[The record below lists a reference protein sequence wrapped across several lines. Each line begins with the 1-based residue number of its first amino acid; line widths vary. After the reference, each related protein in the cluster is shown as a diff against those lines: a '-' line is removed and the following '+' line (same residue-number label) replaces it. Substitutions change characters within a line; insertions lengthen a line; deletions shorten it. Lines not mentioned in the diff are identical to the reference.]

1 MGSICRRS
9 DNMKSELQVVKSLV
23 KKYTD
28 DKKLGAAVRQFLTE
42 DFWIRKSNT
51 LRVLEY
57 RELKEFKS
65 LATYGQ
71 DHRAAEREW
80 LEQLDKI

>member
-1 MGSICRRS
+1 
-9 DNMKSELQVVKSLV
+9 MKSELQVVKSLV
-23 KKYTD
+23 KKYSN
-28 DKKLGAAVRQFLTE
+28 DKELGSAVRRFLTE
-42 DFWIRKSNT
+42 DYWIRKSNT

-71 DHRAAEREW
+71 DHIAAEREW

>member
-1 MGSICRRS
+1 
-9 DNMKSELQVVKSLV
+9 MKSELQVVKSLV

-28 DKKLGAAVRQFLTE
+28 DKKLGRAVRRFLTE
-42 DFWIRKSNT
+42 EYWIQKSNS

-71 DHRAAEREW
+71 DHRAAERKW
-80 LEQLDKI
+80 LEQLEKI

>member
-1 MGSICRRS
+1 
-9 DNMKSELQVVKSLV
+9 MKSRIEVIKELV
-23 KKYTD
+23 KKYPND
-28 DKKLGAAVRQFLTE
+28 YQLGSAVRRFLTE
-42 DFWIRKSNT
+42 DYWIQKSNT

-71 DHRAAEREW
+71 DHKAAEREW
-80 LEQLDKI
+80 LEQLEKI

>member
-1 MGSICRRS
+1 
-9 DNMKSELQVVKSLV
+9 MKSELQVVKSLV
-23 KKYTD
+23 KKYPND
-28 DKKLGAAVRQFLTE
+28 MQLGAAVRRFLTE
-42 DFWIRKSNT
+42 DYWIRKSNT

-65 LATYGQ
+65 LTTYGQ
-71 DHRAAEREW
+71 NHREAERKW

>member
-1 MGSICRRS
+1 
-9 DNMKSELQVVKSLV
+9 MKSRIEVIKELVE
-23 KKYTD
+23 KYPND
-28 DKKLGAAVRQFLTE
+28 YQLGSAVRRFLTE
-42 DFWIRKSNT
+42 DYWIQKSNT

-65 LATYGQ
+65 LTTYGQ
-71 DHRAAEREW
+71 DHRGAEREW

>member
-1 MGSICRRS
+1 
-9 DNMKSELQVVKSLV
+9 MKSRIEVIKELVE
-23 KKYTD
+23 KYPN
-28 DKKLGAAVRQFLTE
+28 DKELGSAVRRFLTE
-42 DFWIRKSNT
+42 DYWIQKGNT

-71 DHRAAEREW
+71 DHIAAEREW
-80 LEQLDKI
+80 LEQLEKI

>member
-1 MGSICRRS
+1 V
-9 DNMKSELQVVKSLV
+9 KSELQVVKSLI
-23 KKYTD
+23 KKYSD
-28 DKKLGAAVRQFLTE
+28 DKKLGAAIRRFLTE
-42 DFWIRKSNT
+42 DYWIRTSNT

-65 LATYGQ
+65 LTTYGQ

-80 LEQLDKI
+80 LDQLDKI

>member
-1 MGSICRRS
+1 
-9 DNMKSELQVVKSLV
+9 MKSRIEVIKELVE
-23 KKYTD
+23 KYPND
-28 DKKLGAAVRQFLTE
+28 YQLGSAVRRFLTE
-42 DFWIRKSNT
+42 DYWNDNSNT

-57 RELKEFKS
+57 RELGEFKS

-80 LEQLDKI
+80 LEQLEKI

>member
-1 MGSICRRS
+1 
-9 DNMKSELQVVKSLV
+9 MKSRIEVIKELV
-23 KKYTD
+23 KKYPND
-28 DKKLGAAVRQFLTE
+28 YQLGSAVRRFLTE
-42 DFWIRKSNT
+42 DYWIQKGNT

-71 DHRAAEREW
+71 DHIAAEREW
-80 LEQLDKI
+80 LEQLEKI